1 MKQIN
6 LVAVIGVVL
15 GSMLTPVAHAGPL
28 SPLRALHAGAPGPAP
43 ALRGVV
49 PAPAGSA
56 IENQYIV
63 VFNGRLP
70 SLTASVNAALAQV
83 GGEVLGEL
91 PLINGAV
98 MRLDA
103 LSARLLAARSFVRYV
118 EQDQMMR
125 VTDLQPNATWGL
137 DRVDQAEL
145 PLDGQF
151 SFADTAGAGVQVF
164 VVDTGLRR
172 SHTEFAGRVGGGRN
186 FVADSPVS
194 GLPIPLL
201 GPLLGGLLGGGS
213 GEVDP
218 ENFDDCNGHGTH
230 VSATATGTTFGV
242 AKSAEVF
249 GVRVLGC
256 GGSGANSGVIA
267 GLNWVADNHGPRA
280 VANLSLGGGDSPA
293 LDDAVRALVA
303 DDVVV
308 VVAAGNNNR
317 DACSGSPNRVRE
329 ALTVGATDNLDR
341 RSGFSNFG
349 GCVDVFAP
357 GTAITS
363 AWHTG
368 DAAIQVLDGTSMAGP
383 HVAGAAALLLG
394 DGLAPEDV
402 FAAIVDDA
410 TADELTGIGVQSPNR
425 LLRTLGDTPD

>member
-1 MKQIN
+1 MMKK
-6 LVAVIGVVL
+6 VIGCAAAGLALSGVL
-15 GSMLTPVAHAGPL
+15 AMSAHAGPL
-28 SPLRALHAGAPGPAP
+28 SSLRGLQVGSLVQQPVT
-43 ALRGVV
+43 RGVV
-49 PAPAGSA
+49 SAPADAA

-70 SLTASVNAALAQV
+70 SLTAAVNAALAQV

-91 PLINGAV
+91 PLIDGAV

-103 LSARLLAARSFVRYV
+103 LSARLLAARPFVRYV
-118 EQDQMMR
+118 EQDQVMR
-125 VTDLQPNATWGL
+125 AADLQPNATWGL

-151 SFADTAGAGVQVF
+151 SFAGTAGAGVQVF

-172 SHTEFAGRVGGGRN
+172 THSEFSGRVGGGRN

-201 GPLLGGLLGGGS
+201 GPLLSGLLSG

-242 AKSAEVF
+242 AKSAEIF

-280 VANLSLGGGDSPA
+280 VANLSLGGADSPA

-303 DDVVV
+303 DEVVV
-308 VVAAGNNNR
+308 VVAAGNSNR
-317 DACSGSPNRVRE
+317 DACSGR
-329 ALTVGATDNLDR
+329 GM
-341 RSGFSNFG
+341 
-349 GCVDVFAP
+349 
-357 GTAITS
+357 
-363 AWHTG
+363 
-368 DAAIQVLDGTSMAGP
+368 Q
-383 HVAGAAALLLG
+383 
-394 DGLAPEDV
+394 
-402 FAAIVDDA
+402 
-410 TADELTGIGVQSPNR
+410 
-425 LLRTLGDTPD
+425 